1 VNLFRGILLLLLT
14 ASLFAQNRLTPQ
26 EERGR
31 RIFERGDSASGQP
44 ITASINGE
52 DRVAASIL
60 PCSNCH
66 GHDGQGKPEGGVVPS
81 NITWDALTKPYGV
94 THPDGR
100 SHPPYTDRLLKRA
113 ITMGVDPDGHALGN
127 AMPRFQLSLAD
138 ASDLVAYIKR
148 LGQAVDPGLTADA
161 VGLGVML
168 PASANASTSQ
178 IVRRVLLDYFARVNG
193 AGGIFGRR
201 IELTFTELPLNPAQ
215 RAGTVRG
222 FLAREQIFAV
232 VCGSLTGAEAEI
244 AAVLRDTGTPAMAT
258 FAAFPETAP
267 PLNPYVF
274 YLDGGVPEEL
284 EVLFGFAARQSPDA
298 NFHPAIAV
306 SDEEVSRHAAAW
318 LRTRLAKSGVAET
331 PLLSAKHVF
340 WLRPDSPR
348 PSDRQTMF
356 LIPGSLLG
364 AASPPP
370 VPPGA
375 IGQVFVA
382 QGSASPP
389 GDRARASA
397 ELMIEALKRAG
408 RNLTRATLLEA
419 LESFHRV
426 ETGLHAPVSFGPN
439 RRVGSSDVRVT
450 PQQP

>member
-1 VNLFRGILLLLLT
+1 VTSFRGILLLLLT

-44 ITASINGE
+44 ITASLNGE
-52 DRVAASIL
+52 DHVAASIL

-100 SHPPYTDRLLKRA
+100 SHPPYTERLLKRA
-113 ITMGVDPDGHALGN
+113 ITMGVDPAGHALNN

-161 VGLGVML
+161 VGLGVIL

-193 AGGIFGRR
+193 AGGVFGRR
-201 IELTFTELPLNPAQ
+201 IEVTFTELPLNPAQ
-215 RAGTVRG
+215 QAGTVRD
-222 FLAREQIFAV
+222 FLGREQIFAV

-258 FAAFPETAP
+258 FAAFPQTAS

-274 YLDGGVPEEL
+274 YLDGGIPEEADAL
-284 EVLFGFAARQSPDA
+284 IDFALKEFPGPS
-298 NFHPAIAV
+298 FHPAIVA
-306 SDEEVSRHAAAW
+306 SDDGVSRQAAAW
-318 LRTRLAKSGVAET
+318 LRTRLAKSSIVEA
-331 PLLSAKHVF
+331 PLPSANAVF

-348 PSDRQTMF
+348 SSDRQTMF

-364 AASPPP
+364 ASSPLL
-370 VPPGA
+370 PPGA
-375 IGQVFVA
+375 NTQVFVA
-382 QGSASPP
+382 QGAASPAA
-389 GDRARASA
+389 DRARASA
-397 ELMIEALKRAG
+397 ELMIEGLKRAG

-419 LESFHRV
+419 LEGFHRV

-450 PQQP
+450 PRQP